1 MQIIHLKATVV
12 APGVCVFSGPCVIC
26 VRGAENDKNPSCRPE
41 GLIEKGG
48 SGFEWLLIRLNEWVN
63 VMSWAWN
70 DFIDWDPEVAVYL
83 THSSGKVPS
92 SHST

>member
-1 MQIIHLKATVV
+1 M
-12 APGVCVFSGPCVIC
+12 CVFSGPCVIC

-70 DFIDWDPEVAVYL
+70 DFIDWDPEVAV
-83 THSSGKVPS
+83 PS
-92 SHST
+92 SQST